1 MVALMT
7 GNHSLCKELLQ
18 TQTDQQLRVT
28 TGDVQDTLLHSAVR
42 RRDLDIVRLILDA
55 GIDIDTQNV
64 SNAYTNRSATTSDDG

>member
-1 MVALMT
+1 M
-7 GNHSLCKELLQ
+7 
-18 TQTDQQLRVT
+18 T

-64 SNAYTNRSATTSDDG
+64 SNTYTNRSATTSDDG